1 MIIYI
6 AGKVS
11 GIEMEARV
19 LFKTAEIK
27 LLLQGHDVI
36 NPMELEHDHDKTWQ
50 SYMRECISAMMKAD
64 ALYLLPN
71 WRESKGARI
80 EVQLAH
86 NLGIKIFFNLKE
98 IKQIKHGK
106 S

>member
-1 MIIYI
+1 MGNMIVYI

-11 GIEMEARV
+11 GMEMQARV
-19 LFKTAEIK
+19 FFKRAEIK

-50 SYMRECISAMMKAD
+50 SYMRECISAMMRAD

-86 NLGIKIFFNLKE
+86 NLGIKILNF
-98 IKQIKHGK
+98 
-106 S
+106 

>member
-36 NPMELEHDHDKTWQ
+36 NPMELPHDHDKTWQ

-86 NLGIKIFFNLKE
+86 NLGIKILN
-98 IKQIKHGK
+98 I
-106 S
+106 

>member
-1 MIIYI
+1 MGDMIVYI

-19 LFKTAEIK
+19 LFKRTEIK

-50 SYMRECISAMMKAD
+50 SYMRECISAMMRAD
-64 ALYLLPN
+64 AIYLLPN

-86 NLGIKIFFNLKE
+86 NLGIKILNF
-98 IKQIKHGK
+98 
-106 S
+106 

>member
-1 MIIYI
+1 MGDMIVYI

-11 GIEMEARV
+11 GIEIEARV
-19 LFKTAEIK
+19 LFKRAEIE
-27 LLLQGHDVI
+27 LLIQGHDVI
-36 NPMELEHDHDKTWQ
+36 NQMELEHDHDKTWQ

-86 NLGIKIFFNLKE
+86 NLGIKILNF
-98 IKQIKHGK
+98 
-106 S
+106 

>member
-1 MIIYI
+1 MGDMIIYI

-11 GIEMEARV
+11 GMEMQARV
-19 LFKTAEIK
+19 FSKRAEIK

-64 ALYLLPN
+64 AIYLLPN

-86 NLGIKIFFNLKE
+86 NLGIKILNF
-98 IKQIKHGK
+98 
-106 S
+106 

>member
-1 MIIYI
+1 MGDMIIYI

-11 GIEMEARV
+11 GMENEAK
-19 LFKTAEIK
+19 LAFKLAEK
-27 LLLQGHDVI
+27 ELNLQGHDVI
-36 NPMELEHDHDKTWQ
+36 NPMELPHDHDKTWQ

-86 NLGIKIFFNLKE
+86 NLGIKILN
-98 IKQIKHGK
+98 I
-106 S
+106 

>member
-1 MIIYI
+1 MTIYI

-19 LFKTAEIK
+19 IFKRAEIK
-27 LLLQGHDVI
+27 LKLQGHEVI

-50 SYMRECISAMMKAD
+50 SYMRECIIGMMRAD
-64 ALYLLPN
+64 VIYLLPN

-86 NLGIKIFFNLKE
+86 NLGIKILNF
-98 IKQIKHGK
+98 
-106 S
+106 

>member
-1 MIIYI
+1 MGDMIIYI

-11 GIEMEARV
+11 GMEMEARV
-19 LFKTAEIK
+19 LFKRAEIE
-27 LLLQGHDVI
+27 LLLQCHDVI

-86 NLGIKIFFNLKE
+86 NLGIKILNN
-98 IKQIKHGK
+98 
-106 S
+106 

>member
-1 MIIYI
+1 MGNMIVYI

-11 GIEMEARV
+11 GMENEAK
-19 LFKTAEIK
+19 LAFKIAEK
-27 LLLQGHDVI
+27 ELNLQGNDVI

-86 NLGIKIFFNLKE
+86 NLGIKILNF
-98 IKQIKHGK
+98 
-106 S
+106 

>member
-1 MIIYI
+1 MGNMIVYI

-11 GIEMEARV
+11 GIENEARV
-19 LFKTAEIK
+19 LFKRAEIK
-27 LLLQGHDVI
+27 LKLQGNEVI

-50 SYMRECISAMMKAD
+50 SYMRDCISAMMRAD
-64 ALYLLPN
+64 AIYLLPN

-86 NLGIKIFFNLKE
+86 NLGIKILN
-98 IKQIKHGK
+98 I
-106 S
+106 

>member
-1 MIIYI
+1 MGDMIIYI

-11 GIEMEARV
+11 GIEIEARV
-19 LFKTAEIK
+19 LFKRAEIE
-27 LLLQGHDVI
+27 LLIQGHDVI

-86 NLGIKIFFNLKE
+86 NLGIKILNF
-98 IKQIKHGK
+98 
-106 S
+106 

>member
-1 MIIYI
+1 MGNMIVYI

-19 LFKTAEIK
+19 LFKTAEIE

-36 NPMELEHDHDKTWQ
+36 NPMELPHDHDKTWQ

-86 NLGIKIFFNLKE
+86 NLGIKILNF
-98 IKQIKHGK
+98 
-106 S
+106 

>member
-11 GIEMEARV
+11 GMEDKARF
-19 LFKTAEIK
+19 LFRIAEK
-27 LLLQGHDVI
+27 ELNLQGHDVI

-86 NLGIKIFFNLKE
+86 NLGIKILNN
-98 IKQIKHGK
+98 
-106 S
+106 